1 MQSLRKNKL
10 KRDKNLRNRKNLVY
24 LKIVIYTF
32 LFSFFL
38 LLFIDFFIHTGRVHA
53 GVRIQGVNLSFTDRK
68 TGFSLIRNQINSF
81 LKEEVKIRFQDREWR
96 VLPGDFKVKVDYKKT
111 WKKAYLV
118 GRADGFFS
126 NIRKRI
132 LLYFQ
137 PEIIE
142 PSFTYDGGK
151 LEKLV
156 EELSRQVDK
165 EPRDASLE
173 TRGIEII
180 FRPSSIGRKVDK
192 EKAIHQIAQTFVSK
206 NRLIELPVSL
216 IPAEITDEEA
226 KRAIE
231 ESKVILSAPVYLKYD
246 KYKWRIV
253 PEELA
258 DFIIYEKS
266 TVYRPLLDKKK
277 LKNYLSQF
285 TDDFRVPA
293 KDAEFIVKG
302 RNVEISP
309 SQVGREID
317 LDKAYE
323 DISEVVKE
331 EKTPREVLLAT
342 KKIYPHR
349 TTEEAREM
357 GIETRLASFTTYYNP
372 RQTARVNNI
381 HLLAKS
387 LDGALV
393 PPGKVFSVNKWVGP
407 RTAAKGYKEA
417 PTIINGRL
425 LPSFGGGVC
434 QVATTFFNAI
444 FFAGLPVVERHNH
457 SFYISRYPTGR
468 DASLSYNALDLKF
481 RNDTGAYILIKAWYS
496 SSSVTFVLYGKKMDF
511 GVKYKT
517 YPARNFRP
525 YKSEYIKDPTL
536 PEGKEIVE
544 EKGVEGRDITVVRWV
559 YRNGKLWLK
568 DTFFSRY
575 RPKKKIVRIGTKKV
589 EESETTPTAETTS
602 LP

>member
-1 MQSLRKNKL
+1 MQNSRKNKS
-10 KRDKNLRNRKNLVY
+10 KRSKNSKDRKNLVY
-24 LKIVIYTF
+24 LKLIVYTF

-68 TGFSLIRNQINSF
+68 SGPSLIKNQINSF
-81 LKEEVKIRFQDREWR
+81 LKEEVRIRFHDREWR
-96 VLPGDFKVKVDYKKT
+96 ILPRDFKVKVDYEKT
-111 WKKAYLV
+111 WEKAYVV
-118 GRADGFFS
+118 GRSSDFFD
-126 NIRKRI
+126 NVKKRI
-132 LLYFQ
+132 LLYFK

-142 PSFTYDGGK
+142 PSFTYERKK
-151 LEKLV
+151 LEKFV

-165 EPRDASLE
+165 KPKDASLE
-173 TRGIEII
+173 IRGVEII
-180 FRPSSIGRKVDK
+180 FRPSSIGRKVDR
-192 EKAIHQIAQTFVSK
+192 EKAVHQIAQAFVSR
-206 NRLIELPVSL
+206 NRFVELPVSL
-216 IPAEITDEEA
+216 IPAEVTDEEA
-226 KRAIE
+226 KRAVE
-231 ESKVILSAPVYLKYD
+231 ESRVILSAPVYLKYNR
-246 KYKWRIV
+246 YRWRID
-253 PEELA
+253 PEDLA
-258 DFIIYEKS
+258 NFIIYEKS
-266 TVYRPLLDKKK
+266 TVYRPLLDKRK
-277 LKNYLSQF
+277 LKDYLSQF
-285 TDDFRVPA
+285 TDDFRIPA

-302 RNVEISP
+302 RDVEISP
-309 SQVGREID
+309 SREGREID

-323 DISEVVKE
+323 DISEVVREK
-331 EKTPREVLLAT
+331 KTPREVLLVT

-393 PPGKVFSVNKWVGP
+393 PPGKVFSVNDWVGP

-468 DASLSYNALDLKF
+468 DASLSYGTLDLKF
-481 RNDTGAYILIKAWYS
+481 KNDTGAYILIKAWYS
-496 SSSVTFVLYGKKMDF
+496 SSSVTFALYGKKMDF
-511 GVKYKT
+511 EVKYKT
-517 YPARNFRP
+517 YPARNFKP
-525 YKSEYIKDPTL
+525 YKTEYIKDPTL

-575 RPKKKIVRIGTKKV
+575 RPKKKIVRIGTKKM